1 MPNDLFIQQLKQYS
15 DIERIISGYVPLS
28 RKGRNL
34 SGLCPFHSEKT
45 PSFFV
50 YPQTQS
56 FYCFGCGAGGD
67 VITFIRRIENL
78 EYMEAVRFLAE
89 KCGLTVP
96 DSQQEDERAV
106 QRRRILEINRETAR
120 FFHAQLMSEQGKQ
133 AYDYLTRR
141 GRDRKTIRHFG
152 LGYAPEGWRVL
163 SDYLK
168 TKGFTEEEMV
178 AANVAVNSKRG
189 SVYDRFRNRVMF
201 PIIDLRGN
209 VVGFGG
215 RALDD
220 QGAKYLN
227 TSDTPVFKKSR
238 NLFAMNFAKTS
249 KQPGLILA
257 EGYMDVIAIH
267 QAGFGN
273 AIATLG
279 TALTDEQARLI
290 SQYTDKVILAYD
302 SDGPGQAATKRAIN
316 IFDEVGVKV
325 SVLSMTGAKDPDEFI
340 QKYGRERF
348 AMLLDGSS
356 NALEFE
362 LSKIRSRFDISTAD
376 GKVNFLKEACKLFA
390 GIRNPVER
398 EVYLTQVANEL
409 EIAPQAI
416 HAQIKS
422 LDKQALSRD
431 RSRQRRDTDLYIGR
445 MAAAKDDIQRKV
457 NLRYAMAEE
466 GILYCL
472 MKNPDFWKIVSAR
485 ISEQDFVTDVNRE
498 IYRSMGQILEE
509 GKPPEMMEL
518 SAVLSPSQM
527 GRVSAI
533 LAGAPSQRCDEEG
546 LNDYLRIL
554 LEHKNEKTEQEV
566 AQMDDDALEEY
577 VKHLAAKKNR
587 RS

>member
-120 FFHAQLMSEQGKQ
+120 FFHAQLM
-133 AYDYLTRR
+133 TRR
-141 GRDRKTIRHFG
+141 GRDRKIIRHFG

-168 TKGFTEEEMV
+168 SKGFTDEEMV

-238 NLFAMNFAKTS
+238 
-249 KQPGLILA
+249 
-257 EGYMDVIAIH
+257 
-267 QAGFGN
+267 
-273 AIATLG
+273 
-279 TALTDEQARLI
+279 
-290 SQYTDKVILAYD
+290 
-302 SDGPGQAATKRAIN
+302 
-316 IFDEVGVKV
+316 
-325 SVLSMTGAKDPDEFI
+325 
-340 QKYGRERF
+340 
-348 AMLLDGSS
+348 
-356 NALEFE
+356 
-362 LSKIRSRFDISTAD
+362 
-376 GKVNFLKEACKLFA
+376 
-390 GIRNPVER
+390 
-398 EVYLTQVANEL
+398 
-409 EIAPQAI
+409 
-416 HAQIKS
+416 
-422 LDKQALSRD
+422 SRD
-431 RSRQRRDTDLYIGR
+431 
-445 MAAAKDDIQRKV
+445 
-457 NLRYAMAEE
+457 
-466 GILYCL
+466 
-472 MKNPDFWKIVSAR
+472 
-485 ISEQDFVTDVNRE
+485 
-498 IYRSMGQILEE
+498 
-509 GKPPEMMEL
+509 
-518 SAVLSPSQM
+518 
-527 GRVSAI
+527 
-533 LAGAPSQRCDEEG
+533 
-546 LNDYLRIL
+546 
-554 LEHKNEKTEQEV
+554 
-566 AQMDDDALEEY
+566 
-577 VKHLAAKKNR
+577 
-587 RS
+587 